1 MEKNNRAVLRELI
14 RRTEE
19 QHIVEDVYSAKN
31 MEDAADDDVMTP
43 AEQGFMLGFTS

>member
-1 MEKNNRAVLRELI
+1 MDKNNRVLLRDLI

-19 QHIVEDVYSAKN
+19 RECVEDVYSVRN
-31 MEDAADDDVMTP
+31 VEDSADDDVMTP